1 MINKIEIGVAG
12 YLALDIIPKWE
23 KGSLSSLAPGKLLKM
38 DGVRLSVGGVVGNT
52 GIALKKLGY
61 DVVCFAQIGDDYFGQ
76 IVLKMLERYDK
87 SLTKHIVQ
95 KPAGATSYTIV
106 LNPPG
111 TDRVF
116 LTFSGENDNF
126 NEDNIDIN
134 FIKEIVIFHFGY
146 PPLMKRF
153 YIDEGNELYRMFS
166 KIYKKGIVT
175 SLDMAMPDENSEEN
189 INWKNIIAKVLPCV
203 DIFIPSIDELLY
215 MFNKDIQEDSLSCE
229 ILCELGNELL
239 EMGGKIIGI
248 KLGDQGLYIRTANR
262 RILESSNLRN
272 VIKISEWANKE
283 FIVPC
288 FKTKVVGTTGAGD
301 ATIAGFIAGLAK
313 GFSAEIAAKVAVG
326 VGALSV
332 SSFSCTDKITHVDK
346 VIEKINSGWE
356 TSRFI
361 LPHENWDQE
370 DLYGEI
376 FIGPNHKS

>member
-1 MINKIEIGVAG
+1 MINKIAVAG
-12 YLALDIIPKWE
+12 YIALDIIPKWE
-23 KGSLSSLAPGKLLKM
+23 RGSLSSLAPGKLLKM
-38 DGVRLSVGGVVGNT
+38 EGIRLSVGGVVGNT

-61 DVVCFAQIGDDYFGQ
+61 DVMCFAQIGDDYFGQ
-76 IVLKMLERYDK
+76 IVLKVLEKDDK
-87 SLTKHIVQ
+87 LLTKHIVQ
-95 KPAGATSYTIV
+95 KTGGATSYTIV

-111 TDRVF
+111 TDRAF
-116 LTFSGENDNF
+116 LAFSGENDNF
-126 NEDNIDIN
+126 SEDSIDIN
-134 FIKEIVIFHFGY
+134 FIEEVIIFHFGY

-175 SLDMAMPDENSEEN
+175 SLDMAMPDENSEEK
-189 INWKNIIAKVLPCV
+189 INWENIIARVLPCV
-203 DIFIPSIDELLY
+203 DIFMPSIDELLY
-215 MFNKDIQEDSLSCE
+215 MFHKDIQKDSLSSE

-239 EMGGKIIGI
+239 EMGGKVIGI
-248 KLGDQGLYIRTANR
+248 KLGDQGLYIRTADS

-272 VIKISEWANKE
+272 VINISEWANKE

-313 GFSAEIAAKVAVG
+313 GLSAEVAAKIAVG

-332 SSFSCTDKITHVDK
+332 SSFSCTDKIMHVDK
-346 VIEKINSGWE
+346 VMEKIRSGWE

-361 LPHENWDQE
+361 LPHENWDE
-370 DLYGEI
+370 KNLYGEI
-376 FIGPNHKS
+376 FIGPNHR